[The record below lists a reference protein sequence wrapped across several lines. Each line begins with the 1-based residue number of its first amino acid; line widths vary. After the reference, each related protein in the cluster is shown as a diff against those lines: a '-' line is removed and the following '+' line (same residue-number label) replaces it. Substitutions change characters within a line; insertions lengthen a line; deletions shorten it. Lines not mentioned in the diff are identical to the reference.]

1 MMHINEFTEF
11 HKLCKGVHPD
21 LVADFRQAWI
31 DDLQSVY
38 DADTSGPLING
49 ANSLLKYFGSK
60 LRVQN
65 VGWDEATS
73 SLIWETK

>member
-1 MMHINEFTEF
+1 M
-11 HKLCKGVHPD
+11 
-21 LVADFRQAWI
+21 ADFRQAWI